1 MKQFVSSSAT
11 ARTMG
16 GAGAFSDEPGFP
28 GLKGDLPSPL
38 DNIVL
43 PGVEPKRF
51 QYVEVPHANR
61 LGGGAFGDVILG
73 RHLPTGELIAL
84 KRVPIRES
92 PPGLDDALP
101 ANVISELQCLRMV
114 AGESNVVRL
123 MDHFASGRAM
133 VFATELCEKGDLATA
148 LGYDCLRDEDGDDE
162 TTTASLAPLSDAC
175 VKSLIR
181 QVLSGVAACHRLG
194 VLHRDVKPGNVLI
207 HADGTL
213 KLADFGLA
221 RAASRLKPRDDEP
234 KAEEHDESGRSV
246 VHDGSYTRG
255 IQTRWYRSPE
265 ILLGAT
271 TYSAAVDVWSVGAIL
286 GELLSSNGP
295 ILKGESDI
303 DQLVRTMR
311 AFGTPSETRWPD
323 AMNLPDYG
331 KIDFEPRDP
340 APASEVVPGSSDS
353 NGAATSLMYRMM
365 ELDPGVRV
373 TAETALEDA
382 WFAFEP
388 PGTRGMDPGAAADE
402 LFRVRGAGKKT
413 VVEYSLAKGT
423 GAVDPK
429 PWVREPDPAD
439 LRDALVR
446 LGLDAELEALA

>member
-1 MKQFVSSSAT
+1 
-11 ARTMG
+11 MG

-73 RHLPTGELIAL
+73 RHLPTGELLAL

-221 RAASRLKPRDDEP
+221 RAASRLNPRGDEP

-286 GELLSSNGP
+286 GELLSSQGP
-295 ILKGESDI
+295 ILRGESDI

-340 APASEVVPGSSDS
+340 SPASEVVPGCSDS
-353 NGAATSLMYRMM
+353 NGAAIYLMYRMM

-373 TAETALEDA
+373 TAETALDDA
-382 WFAFEP
+382 WFASEP
-388 PGTRGMDPGAAADE
+388 HGTRGMSPGAAAEE

-429 PWVREPDPAD
+429 PWVREPDPTD

>member
-1 MKQFVSSSAT
+1 
-11 ARTMG
+11 MG

-221 RAASRLKPRDDEP
+221 RAASRLKPLRDDEP
-234 KAEEHDESGRSV
+234 KETGRDEPDRSV
-246 VHDGSYTRG
+246 LHDGSYTRG

-340 APASEVVPGSSDS
+340 APKSEVVPGCSDS
-353 NGAATSLMYRMM
+353 NGAAIHLMYRMM

-382 WFAFEP
+382 WFALEP
-388 PGTRGMDPGAAADE
+388 PGTRGMSPGAAADE

>member
-1 MKQFVSSSAT
+1 M
-11 ARTMG
+11 
-16 GAGAFSDEPGFP
+16 
-28 GLKGDLPSPL
+28 
-38 DNIVL
+38 
-43 PGVEPKRF
+43 
-51 QYVEVPHANR
+51 
-61 LGGGAFGDVILG
+61 
-73 RHLPTGELIAL
+73 
-84 KRVPIRES
+84 
-92 PPGLDDALP
+92 
-101 ANVISELQCLRMV
+101 
-114 AGESNVVRL
+114 
-123 MDHFASGRAM
+123 
-133 VFATELCEKGDLATA
+133 
-148 LGYDCLRDEDGDDE
+148 
-162 TTTASLAPLSDAC
+162 SDAC

-221 RAASRLKPRDDEP
+221 RAASRLKPRGDEP
-234 KAEEHDESGRSV
+234 KAEGHDESGRSV

-286 GELLSSNGP
+286 GELLSSHGP

-323 AMNLPDYG
+323 AMKLPDYG

-340 APASEVVPGSSDS
+340 APASEVVPGCSDS
-353 NGAATSLMYRMM
+353 NGAAIHLMYRMM

-373 TAETALEDA
+373 TAEMALEDA
-382 WFAFEP
+382 WFASEP
-388 PGTRGMDPGAAADE
+388 HGTRGMDPGAAAEE

-439 LRDALVR
+439 LRAALVR

>member
-1 MKQFVSSSAT
+1 
-11 ARTMG
+11 MG

-73 RHLPTGELIAL
+73 RHLPTGELLAL

-123 MDHFASGRAM
+123 MDHFASGRAI

-148 LGYDCLRDEDGDDE
+148 LGYDFGDEN
-162 TTTASLAPLSDAC
+162 TTSLAPLSDAC

-221 RAASRLKPRDDEP
+221 RAASRLKPLRGDEP
-234 KAEEHDESGRSV
+234 KETGHDESCRSV
-246 VHDGSYTRG
+246 IHDGSYTRG

-323 AMNLPDYG
+323 AMKLPDYG
-331 KIDFEPRDP
+331 KITFEPRDP
-340 APASEVVPGSSDS
+340 APASEVVPGCSYS
-353 NGAATSLMYRMM
+353 NNAAIHLMYRMM

-373 TAETALEDA
+373 TAEMALEDA
-382 WFAFEP
+382 WFASEP
-388 PGTRGMDPGAAADE
+388 HGTRGMDPGAAAEE

-413 VVEYSLAKGT
+413 VVEYVAKGT

-429 PWVREPDPAD
+429 PWVREPDPTD
-439 LRDALVR
+439 LRAALVR

>member
-1 MKQFVSSSAT
+1 
-11 ARTMG
+11 MG

-148 LGYDCLRDEDGDDE
+148 LGYYDSRDEDGDDGN
-162 TTTASLAPLSDAC
+162 TTTSLAPLSDAC

-221 RAASRLKPRDDEP
+221 RAASRLKPRGDEP
-234 KAEEHDESGRSV
+234 KATGHESCRSV

-286 GELLSSNGP
+286 GELLSSQGP
-295 ILKGESDI
+295 ILRGESDI

-340 APASEVVPGSSDS
+340 SPASEVVPGCSDS
-353 NGAATSLMYRMM
+353 NGAAIYLMYRMM

-373 TAETALEDA
+373 TAETALDDA
-382 WFAFEP
+382 WFASEP
-388 PGTRGMDPGAAADE
+388 HGTRGMSPGAAAEE

-413 VVEYSLAKGT
+413 VVEYVAKGT
-423 GAVDPK
+423 RAVDPK

-439 LRDALVR
+439 LRAALVR

>member
-1 MKQFVSSSAT
+1 
-11 ARTMG
+11 MG

-43 PGVEPKRF
+43 PDVEPKRF

-73 RHLPTGELIAL
+73 RHLPTGELLAL

-148 LGYDCLRDEDGDDE
+148 LGYYDSRDEDGDDGN
-162 TTTASLAPLSDAC
+162 TTTSLAPLSDAC

-221 RAASRLKPRDDEP
+221 RAASRLKPRGDEP
-234 KAEEHDESGRSV
+234 KATGHDESGRSV

-286 GELLSSNGP
+286 GELLSSQGP
-295 ILKGESDI
+295 ILRGESDI

-340 APASEVVPGSSDS
+340 SPASEVVPGCSDS
-353 NGAATSLMYRMM
+353 NGAAIYLMYRMM

-373 TAETALEDA
+373 TAETALDDA
-382 WFAFEP
+382 WFASEP
-388 PGTRGMDPGAAADE
+388 HGTRGMSPGAAAEE

-413 VVEYSLAKGT
+413 VVEYVAKGT
-423 GAVDPK
+423 RAVDPK

-439 LRDALVR
+439 LRAALVR

>member
-1 MKQFVSSSAT
+1 
-11 ARTMG
+11 MG

-221 RAASRLKPRDDEP
+221 RAASRLKPRGDEP
-234 KAEEHDESGRSV
+234 EATGHDEPGRSV

-295 ILKGESDI
+295 ILRGESDI

-382 WFAFEP
+382 CFALEP
-388 PGTRGMDPGAAADE
+388 PGTRGMSPGAAADE

-439 LRDALVR
+439 LRAALVR

>member
-1 MKQFVSSSAT
+1 
-11 ARTMG
+11 MG

-194 VLHRDVKPGNVLI
+194 GLHRDVKPGNVLI

-221 RAASRLKPRDDEP
+221 RAASRLKPLRDDEP
-234 KAEEHDESGRSV
+234 KETGRDEPDRSV
-246 VHDGSYTRG
+246 LHDGSYTRG

-295 ILKGESDI
+295 ILRGESDI

-382 WFAFEP
+382 WFALEP
-388 PGTRGMDPGAAADE
+388 PGTRGMSPGAAADE

>member
-1 MKQFVSSSAT
+1 
-11 ARTMG
+11 
-16 GAGAFSDEPGFP
+16 
-28 GLKGDLPSPL
+28 
-38 DNIVL
+38 
-43 PGVEPKRF
+43 
-51 QYVEVPHANR
+51 
-61 LGGGAFGDVILG
+61 
-73 RHLPTGELIAL
+73 
-84 KRVPIRES
+84 
-92 PPGLDDALP
+92 LDDALP

-148 LGYDCLRDEDGDDE
+148 LGYDFGDED
-162 TTTASLAPLSDAC
+162 TTSLAPLSDAC

-221 RAASRLKPRDDEP
+221 RAASRLKPRGDEP
-234 KAEEHDESGRSV
+234 KATGHDEAGRSV

-331 KIDFEPRDP
+331 KITFEPRDP
-340 APASEVVPGSSDS
+340 SPASEVVPGCSDS
-353 NGAATSLMYRMM
+353 NGAAIHLMYRMM

-382 WFAFEP
+382 WFALEP
-388 PGTRGMDPGAAADE
+388 HGTRGMDPGAAAEE

-439 LRDALVR
+439 LRAALVR

>member
-1 MKQFVSSSAT
+1 
-11 ARTMG
+11 MG
-16 GAGAFSDEPGFP
+16 GAGAFSDEPGFFP
-28 GLKGDLPSPL
+28 ELKGDLPSPL

-73 RHLPTGELIAL
+73 RHLPTGELLAL

-148 LGYDCLRDEDGDDE
+148 LGYDFGDED
-162 TTTASLAPLSDAC
+162 TTSLAPLSDAC

-221 RAASRLKPRDDEP
+221 RAASRLKPLRDDEP
-234 KAEEHDESGRSV
+234 KETGHDEAGRSV

-295 ILKGESDI
+295 ILRGESDI

-340 APASEVVPGSSDS
+340 ASASEVVPGSSDS
-353 NGAATSLMYRMM
+353 NGAATGLMYRMM

-382 WFAFEP
+382 WFALEP
-388 PGTRGMDPGAAADE
+388 HGTRGMDPGAAAEE

-439 LRDALVR
+439 LRAALVR

>member
-1 MKQFVSSSAT
+1 
-11 ARTMG
+11 MG

-221 RAASRLKPRDDEP
+221 RAASRLKPRGDEP
-234 KAEEHDESGRSV
+234 KETGHDESGRSV

-323 AMNLPDYG
+323 AMKLPDYG
-331 KIDFEPRDP
+331 KITFEPRDP
-340 APASEVVPGSSDS
+340 APASEVVPGCSDS
-353 NGAATSLMYRMM
+353 NNAAIHLMYRMM

-373 TAETALEDA
+373 TAEMALEDA
-382 WFAFEP
+382 WFASEP
-388 PGTRGMDPGAAADE
+388 HGTRGMDPGAAAEE

-413 VVEYSLAKGT
+413 VVEYVAKGT

-429 PWVREPDPAD
+429 PWVREPDPTD
-439 LRDALVR
+439 LRVALVR

>member
-1 MKQFVSSSAT
+1 
-11 ARTMG
+11 MG

-221 RAASRLKPRDDEP
+221 RAASRLKPLRDDEP
-234 KAEEHDESGRSV
+234 KETGRDEPDRSV
-246 VHDGSYTRG
+246 LHDGSYTRG

-295 ILKGESDI
+295 ILRGESDI

-382 WFAFEP
+382 WFALEP
-388 PGTRGMDPGAAADE
+388 PGTRGMSPGAAADE

>member
-1 MKQFVSSSAT
+1 
-11 ARTMG
+11 MG

-73 RHLPTGELIAL
+73 RHLPTGELLAL

-148 LGYDCLRDEDGDDE
+148 LGYDFGGDEDGDDDE
-162 TTTASLAPLSDAC
+162 NTTSLASLSDVC

-221 RAASRLKPRDDEP
+221 RAASRLKPRGDEP
-234 KAEEHDESGRSV
+234 KAEEHDEPGRSV

-286 GELLSSNGP
+286 GELLSSQGP
-295 ILKGESDI
+295 ILRGESDI

-353 NGAATSLMYRMM
+353 NGAAIDLMYRMM

-373 TAETALEDA
+373 TAEMALEDA
-382 WFAFEP
+382 WFATEP
-388 PGTRGMDPGAAADE
+388 HGQRAMSPGAAADE

-413 VVEYSLAKGT
+413 VVDYAAKGT
-423 GAVDPK
+423 RAVDLK
-429 PWVREPDPAD
+429 PWVREPDPTD
-439 LRDALVR
+439 LRAALVR

>member
-1 MKQFVSSSAT
+1 
-11 ARTMG
+11 MG

-148 LGYDCLRDEDGDDE
+148 LGYDFLRDEDGDDE

-221 RAASRLKPRDDEP
+221 RAASRLKPLRDDEP
-234 KAEEHDESGRSV
+234 KETGRDEPDRSV
-246 VHDGSYTRG
+246 LHDGSYTRG

-295 ILKGESDI
+295 ILRGESDI

-382 WFAFEP
+382 WFALEP
-388 PGTRGMDPGAAADE
+388 PGTRGMSPGAAADE

-439 LRDALVR
+439 LRAALVR

>member
-1 MKQFVSSSAT
+1 
-11 ARTMG
+11 MG
-16 GAGAFSDEPGFP
+16 GAGAFSDEPGFFP

-38 DNIVL
+38 NNIVL

-73 RHLPTGELIAL
+73 RHLPTGELLAL

-148 LGYDCLRDEDGDDE
+148 LGYYDSRDEDGDDGN
-162 TTTASLAPLSDAC
+162 TTTSLAPLSDAC

-221 RAASRLKPRDDEP
+221 RAASRLKPRGDEP
-234 KAEEHDESGRSV
+234 KATGHDEPGRSV

-286 GELLSSNGP
+286 GELLSSQGP
-295 ILKGESDI
+295 ILRGESDI

-340 APASEVVPGSSDS
+340 SPASEVVPGCSDS
-353 NGAATSLMYRMM
+353 NGAAIYLMYRMM

-373 TAETALEDA
+373 TAETALDDA
-382 WFAFEP
+382 WFASEP
-388 PGTRGMDPGAAADE
+388 HGTRGMSPGAAAEE

-413 VVEYSLAKGT
+413 VVEYVAKGT
-423 GAVDPK
+423 RAVDPK

-439 LRDALVR
+439 LRAALVR

>member
-1 MKQFVSSSAT
+1 
-11 ARTMG
+11 MG

-148 LGYDCLRDEDGDDE
+148 LGYYDSRDEDGDDGN
-162 TTTASLAPLSDAC
+162 TTTSLAPLSDAC

-221 RAASRLKPRDDEP
+221 RAASRLKPRGDEP
-234 KAEEHDESGRSV
+234 KATGHDESGRSV

-286 GELLSSNGP
+286 GELLSSQGP
-295 ILKGESDI
+295 ILRGESDI

-340 APASEVVPGSSDS
+340 SPASEVVPGCSDS
-353 NGAATSLMYRMM
+353 NGAAIYLMYRMM

-373 TAETALEDA
+373 TAETALDDA
-382 WFAFEP
+382 WFASEP
-388 PGTRGMDPGAAADE
+388 HGTRGMSPGAAAEE

-413 VVEYSLAKGT
+413 VVEYVAKGT
-423 GAVDPK
+423 RAVDPK

-439 LRDALVR
+439 LRAALVR

>member
-1 MKQFVSSSAT
+1 
-11 ARTMG
+11 MG
-16 GAGAFSDEPGFP
+16 GAGAFSDEPGFFP

-73 RHLPTGELIAL
+73 RHLPTGELLAL

-148 LGYDCLRDEDGDDE
+148 LGYYDSRDEDGDDGN
-162 TTTASLAPLSDAC
+162 TTTSLAPLSDAC

-221 RAASRLKPRDDEP
+221 RAASRLNLRGDEP
-234 KAEEHDESGRSV
+234 KATGHESCRSV

-286 GELLSSNGP
+286 GELLSSQGP
-295 ILKGESDI
+295 ILRGESDI

-340 APASEVVPGSSDS
+340 SPASEVVPGCSDS
-353 NGAATSLMYRMM
+353 NGAAIYLMYRMM

-373 TAETALEDA
+373 TAETALDDA
-382 WFAFEP
+382 WFASEP
-388 PGTRGMDPGAAADE
+388 HGTRGMSPGAAAEE

-413 VVEYSLAKGT
+413 VVEYVAKGT
-423 GAVDPK
+423 RAVDPK

-439 LRDALVR
+439 LRAALVR

>member
-1 MKQFVSSSAT
+1 
-11 ARTMG
+11 MG
-16 GAGAFSDEPGFP
+16 GAGAFSDDPGFFP

-43 PGVEPKRF
+43 PGFEPKRF

-73 RHLPTGELIAL
+73 RHLPTGELLAL

-148 LGYDCLRDEDGDDE
+148 LGYYDSRDEDGDDGN
-162 TTTASLAPLSDAC
+162 TTTSLAPLSDAC

-221 RAASRLKPRDDEP
+221 RAASRLNLRGDEP
-234 KAEEHDESGRSV
+234 KATGHESCRSV

-286 GELLSSNGP
+286 GELLSSQGP
-295 ILKGESDI
+295 ILRGESDI

-340 APASEVVPGSSDS
+340 SPASEVVPGCSDS
-353 NGAATSLMYRMM
+353 NGAAIYLMYRMM

-373 TAETALEDA
+373 TAETALDDA
-382 WFAFEP
+382 WFASEP
-388 PGTRGMDPGAAADE
+388 HGTRGMSPGAAAEE

-413 VVEYSLAKGT
+413 VVEYVAKGT
-423 GAVDPK
+423 RAVDPK

-439 LRDALVR
+439 LRAALVR

>member
-1 MKQFVSSSAT
+1 
-11 ARTMG
+11 MG
-16 GAGAFSDEPGFP
+16 GAGAFSDEPGFFP

-73 RHLPTGELIAL
+73 RHLPTGELLAL

-148 LGYDCLRDEDGDDE
+148 LGYDFGGDEDGDGDGN
-162 TTTASLAPLSDAC
+162 TTSLAPLSDAC

-221 RAASRLKPRDDEP
+221 RAASRLKPRGDEP
-234 KAEEHDESGRSV
+234 KATGHDEPGRSV

-323 AMNLPDYG
+323 AMKLPDYG
-331 KIDFEPRDP
+331 KITFEPRDP
-340 APASEVVPGSSDS
+340 SPASEVVPGCSDS
-353 NGAATSLMYRMM
+353 NGAAIHLMYRMM

-373 TAETALEDA
+373 TAETALDDA
-382 WFAFEP
+382 WFATEP
-388 PGTRGMDPGAAADE
+388 HGQWGMSPGAAAGE

-439 LRDALVR
+439 LRAALVR